1 MLGLLGNGF
10 GALFTALFV
19 GALFG
24 ALVRWNKA
32 VFSDKPV
39 TMEDYLYKISR
50 VTGKSEYDVFLKSAE
65 EWPVSVNKIEED
77 FKSYL
82 QQQTVPYYVRDFVRK
97 NKAHIDALHIP
108 RF

>member
-1 MLGLLGNGF
+1 MLGLLGSEVGT
-10 GALFTALFV
+10 LFIVVFV
-19 GALFG
+19 GVLFR
-24 ALVRWNKA
+24 AVFRWNRA

-50 VTGKSEYDVFLKSAE
+50 VTGKSEYDVFIKSAE
-65 EWPVSVNKIEED
+65 EWPVPVKRIEED
-77 FKSYL
+77 FKAYL